1 MSNRPN
7 GGGFVIGLLI
17 GAAIGAAAA
26 ILLAD
31 EETRD
36 AVIGRAREASNQAV
50 DATGDIRDRVGEATA
65 VWQTNAADLYE
76 RGRTILEQARATGN
90 GHSENGHTEQQAD
103 GA

>member
-1 MSNRPN
+1 VSARQN
-7 GGGFVIGLLI
+7 GGGFVVGLLI

-26 ILLAD
+26 MLLAD

-50 DATGDIRDRVGEATA
+50 DATGDLRDRVGEATA
-65 VWQTNAADLYE
+65 AWQSNAADLYE
-76 RGRTILEQARATGN
+76 RGRTILEQARSAGN
-90 GHSENGHTEQQAD
+90 NHPEGGHSEQRTD

>member
-1 MSNRPN
+1 MSARSN
-7 GGGFVIGLLI
+7 GGGFVVGLLI

-36 AVIGRAREASNQAV
+36 AVVGKAREASNQAV
-50 DATGDIRDRVGEATA
+50 DATGDLRDRVGEATA
-65 VWQTNAADLYE
+65 AWQSNAADLYE
-76 RGRTILEQARATGN
+76 RGRTILEQARAAGGN
-90 GHSENGHTEQQAD
+90 HSEGEHPEQRTD

>member
-26 ILLAD
+26 ILLSD
-31 EETRD
+31 ETTRD
-36 AVIGRAREASNQAV
+36 AVIGKAREASNQAV

-65 VWQTNAADLYE
+65 AWQSNAADLYE
-76 RGRTILEQARATGN
+76 RGRTILEQARATGAD
-90 GHSENGHTEQQAD
+90 HSENAHAEPRAD